1 MLPAG
6 AERELDLVGGFV
18 NLSIERKTAAGLGL
32 AAVCLLGISV
42 LAYQSGHRF
51 VENSGWVTHTHEVLD
66 ELDQTLSVVADAET
80 SMRGYVVT
88 GQESYLEPYRQATP
102 RVDSHL
108 ARLSQLT
115 GDNRE
120 QQIRLSTLH
129 NQVMQTLQ
137 LLKEGVTLRQ
147 RKGFQDARELMLT
160 GRAKS
165 AMDGIRQTISSMKD
179 EEDRLLRLRETILAR
194 STRRATAGFLAVILS
209 QFILLGLIY
218 YLIRRDIAPRRL
230 AEEALR
236 ESEERFRLMVD
247 AVSEYAIFMLD
258 PGGNIAT
265 WNRGAERIKGY
276 KANEI
281 VGRHFSCFY
290 PAEDV
295 QSGKPERELQRAI
308 AEGRY
313 EEESW
318 RIRKDGSRIWANV
331 VITPVHDGNGKL
343 RGFSKVTRDIT
354 DRKRAEELLQQS
366 EERHRRLFE
375 NNPHPTWVYDRE
387 TLRFLAVNT
396 AATRK
401 YGYSND
407 EFLAMTIKEIR
418 PPQDVAALLD
428 AVGHL
433 QDNSETLGTWHHQ
446 LKDGRT
452 IDVELTSYALEFA
465 GRPAQ
470 VVVAVDITQRKLA
483 EAEKRKYADS
493 LAATNEELEIRNREV
508 EHATKLKSKFLA
520 SMSHELRT
528 PLNAIV
534 GFSGLL
540 AEETAGALN
549 EKQKRFVGHIK
560 QGSDHLLQLINDI
573 LDLSKIEAGQLDI
586 HCEDFHVK
594 DALPEVLSTI
604 RPLAMAKGVH
614 VEHKFETQRPVYADR
629 VRFKQILYNLLSN
642 AVKFT
647 PKGGHVSINCSEQ
660 GNCVCLS
667 VADTGIGVRP
677 EDQQVIFEEFRQ
689 VDGEGAHEGTGL
701 GLAITKRLVEQQGG
715 RIWLDSEIGKGS
727 RFSFTL
733 PEGSA
738 ESNPAREFHPA
749 SPVEMANASK
759 VKPLILIVDDEVP
772 ARELLAS
779 YLQPEGYRIVMASSA
794 AEALEKAEKLRPD
807 AITLDILM
815 PSANGFETLMSL
827 KNTPSTKSIPIIVVS
842 IVDQQKMGFA
852 LGAADYLVKPVDKS
866 VLLTTIR
873 KYARPLPNATT
884 PVLIVDDDPRALD
897 LLDATLRSAGYEIH
911 AAHNGAAALD
921 VLSATPVSAILLDL
935 LMPEMDGFELL
946 NRVKQHEQWREIP
959 IFVLTGKNLTHNE
972 VALLN
977 RQTQALFQKNGPWRE
992 ELVAAV
998 RRAIP
1003 KSKSASAPG
1012 NS

>member
-1 MLPAG
+1 V
-6 AERELDLVGGFV
+6 RESDVVRRVLVNF
-18 NLSIERKTAAGLGL
+18 SIERKTAAGLGL
-32 AAVCLLGISV
+32 AVVCLLAVSM

-51 VENSGWVTHTHEVLD
+51 VENGGWVTHTHEVLD
-66 ELDQTLSVVADAET
+66 ELDQTLSAVADAET
-80 SMRGYVVT
+80 GMRGYVVT
-88 GQESYLEPYRQATP
+88 GQDSYLEPYRRAVPKT
-102 RVDSHL
+102 DFHL
-108 ARLSQLT
+108 ARLDRLT

-120 QQIRLSTLH
+120 QQLRLSTLR
-129 NQVMQTLQ
+129 NQVTQTLQ
-137 LLKEGVTLRQ
+137 LLKEGVSLRQ
-147 RKGFQDARELMLT
+147 QKGFQNARALMLT
-160 GRAKS
+160 GRPKA
-165 AMDGIRQTISSMKD
+165 AMDGIRETISAMKD
-179 EEDRLLRLRETILAR
+179 EENRLLGLRETNLAR
-194 STRRATAGFLAVILS
+194 STRRVAGGFSIVILV
-209 QFILLGLIY
+209 QFILFGLIY
-218 YLIRRDIAPRRL
+218 YLIHRDIAQRRQ
-230 AEEALR
+230 AEETLR
-236 ESEERFRLMVD
+236 ESEQRFRLMVNG
-247 AVSEYAIFMLD
+247 VTEYAIFMLD
-258 PGGNIAT
+258 PSGNVTT
-265 WNRGAERIKGY
+265 WNQGAERIKGY
-276 KANEI
+276 KAHEI
-281 VGRHFSCFY
+281 IGRHFSCFY
-290 PAEDV
+290 PAADV
-295 QSGKPERELQRAI
+295 QNGKPQHELQVAI

-318 RIRKDGSRIWANV
+318 RLRKDGSRLWANV
-331 VITPVHDGNGKL
+331 VITPVQDESGKL

-354 DRKRAEELLQQS
+354 ERRRAEELLQQS

-375 NNPHPTWVYDRE
+375 NNPNPTWVYDRE
-387 TLRFLAVNT
+387 TLRFLAVNS
-396 AATRK
+396 AAIRK
-401 YGYSND
+401 YGYSKD

-418 PPQDVAALLD
+418 PPEDVAALLD
-428 AVGHL
+428 AVAHL
-433 QDNSETLGTWHHQ
+433 QSNSETSGAWHHRT
-446 LKDGRT
+446 KDGT
-452 IDVELTSYALEFA
+452 TLDVELTSYALDFA
-465 GRPAQ
+465 GRAAQ
-470 VVVAVDITQRKLA
+470 VVVAADVTQRKRD

-493 LAATNEELEIRNREV
+493 LAATNEQLEIRNREV

-594 DALPEVLSTI
+594 EALPEVLSTI
-604 RPLAMAKGVH
+604 RPLAMAKGIEVQ
-614 VEHKFETQRPVYADR
+614 HKFETQRPVYADR

-647 PKGGHVSINCSEQ
+647 PKGGHISITCSEE

-667 VADTGIGVRP
+667 VADTGIGVRA
-677 EDQQVIFEEFRQ
+677 EDQRVIFEEFRQ

-701 GLAITKRLVEQQGG
+701 GLAIVKRLVEQQGG
-715 RIWLDSEIGKGS
+715 RIWLDSELGKGS

-733 PEGSA
+733 PVGSM
-738 ESNPAREFHPA
+738 ESNSAREFHPA
-749 SPVEMANASK
+749 SAAEMADPGK
-759 VKPLILIVDDEVP
+759 IKPLILIVDDEVP

-779 YLQPEGYRIVMASSA
+779 YLEPEGYRIVMASSA
-794 AEALEKAEKLRPD
+794 AEALEKAERLRPD

-827 KNTPSTKSIPIIVVS
+827 KNTPLTKNIPIIVVS

-852 LGAADYLVKPVDKS
+852 LGAADYLVKPVEKS
-866 VLLTTIR
+866 VLLSTIR

-911 AAHNGAAALD
+911 AAHNGAAALE
-921 VLSATPVSAILLDL
+921 VLSSTPVSAILLDL

-946 NRVKQHEQWREIP
+946 NRVKQHQQWREIP
-959 IFVLTGKNLTHNE
+959 IFVLTGKNLTPDE

-977 RQTQALFQKNGPWRE
+977 RQTQALFQKNGPWRQ